1 MQSLSNGSR
10 ARFARYVAY
19 ALLVPCAVTFGIL
32 PAQTLT
38 KLHDFGG
45 AEGQSPSAVLIQG
58 TNGNLY
64 GTTAG
69 AVPNIGSTIFEIT
82 TSGTLTTLHRFCEQE
97 GCQDG
102 RLVVAPLIQT
112 KGGNFYGT
120 AERGGAYRGGAIFEI
135 TPGGALTTL
144 VSFCYQADCSYGS
157 EPAAGLVQ
165 APSGKLFGTT
175 TQGGSGAGPY
185 GNGTVFSFIPGGAL
199 TTLYSFC
206 LQAGC
211 PDGSLPGD
219 FIHAR
224 NGSFYG
230 ATLTGGTGS
239 NGGTVFEITP
249 SGSLTTIYN
258 FCSISGCRDGQYPSV
273 LFQAANGRFYGVT
286 STGGNASNDGT
297 VFELTSEGTLTTLHS
312 FNGAE
317 GAFPT
322 GLIEASD
329 GNFYGTTQIG
339 GTQNAG
345 TVFKMTPSGDF
356 TPLYSFC
363 SQTSCVDGQNPYAG
377 LVQADDGNLYGTTAF
392 GGVNGAGTVFKLLLG
407 LAPL

>member
-1 MQSLSNGSR
+1 MKSLSNRSR
-10 ARFARYVAY
+10 TRIARYVAY
-19 ALLVPCAVTFGIL
+19 ALLVPCAVTSGIL
-32 PAQTLT
+32 TAQTFT
-38 KLHDFGG
+38 NLHDFGG
-45 AEGQSPSAVLIQG
+45 AEGQSPSAVLIRG

-69 AVPNIGSTIFEIT
+69 AVPNVGSTIFEIT
-82 TSGTLTTLHRFCEQE
+82 AGGTVITLHRFCKQE
-97 GCQDG
+97 ECQDG
-102 RLVVAPLIQT
+102 RLLVAPLTQT

-120 AERGGAYRGGAIFEI
+120 AERGGAHRGGTMFEI

-165 APSGKLFGTT
+165 APNGELFGTT
-175 TQGGSGAGPY
+175 TLGGSGAGTY
-185 GNGTVFSFIPGGAL
+185 GNGTVFSIIPGGAL

-211 PDGSLPGD
+211 PDGSSPADLV
-219 FIHAR
+219 HAG

-230 ATLTGGTGS
+230 ATLAGGTGS
-239 NGGTVFEITP
+239 NGGTIFEITP
-249 SGSLTTIYN
+249 TGSLTTIYN
-258 FCSISGCRDGQYPSV
+258 FCSESGCRDGQSPSV

-286 STGGNASNDGT
+286 SYGGNASNDGT
-297 VFELTSEGTLTTLHS
+297 VFELTSEGTLTTLHR
-312 FNGAE
+312 FNGAD
-317 GAFPT
+317 GALPT

-329 GNFYGTTQIG
+329 GNFYGATQIG

-345 TVFKMTPSGDF
+345 TVFKITPSGDL
-356 TPLYSFC
+356 TTLYSFC
-363 SQTSCVDGQNPYAG
+363 SKTSCLDGQTPYAG
-377 LVQADDGNLYGTTAF
+377 LVQAADGNLYGTTAF
-392 GGVNGAGTVFKLLLG
+392 GGVNGAGTVFKLSLG